1 MHTLEHSY
9 YGLRD
14 PDNYNP
20 ESNTSGNQSCP
31 VSGESGAGKT
41 VACGFIMKYL
51 AKLSDWRLAELGKT
65 KNPDEKDITS
75 LVAGVSPFLE
85 GFGNA
90 KTTMNDNSS
99 RFGKFTKILFNDGM
113 IVGAEMDCYLLEKAR
128 LVDQGEHERNYH
140 VFYGL
145 IKGATAEEQAK
156 YKFNKVEDYDMLM
169 HGHTPV
175 IEHETKADGSNT
187 YDADRMNNPL
197 AKDPDDTGFRAAF
210 KNAQVDEA
218 AQCII
223 WDAIAG
229 MLKLSQLRF
238 EACKNDKGEDA
249 SKVVN
254 TDVAKEIETLWG
266 IKDLAGQVVLYK
278 LDCAGTIVWKP
289 MTPGGS
295 NDNRNALLKA
305 YYGHIFDWLF
315 DGVAN
320 VVLKPEG
327 SDEGFVGLLDIFGFE
342 VFKKNSIEQLCIN
355 FANEKLQQMFNRH
368 TFTLEEKTY
377 EDEGI
382 EFKHIEFHDSQ
393 PLLNML
399 GLPAKGKKLRHSIY
413 GCLDD
418 ITSTN
423 QTDDKFLGLIKTRF
437 GKKKKLLSTR
447 LKSRTAFK
455 IFHYAGGVV
464 YDSVGFVKKNA
475 DKLYDNLE
483 GLMQEAENKLVCE
496 AFGGNNKKGKRSNSG
511 KGRSKAK
518 VNTAGGN
525 FVKQLK
531 ALERT

>member
-1 MHTLEHSY
+1 MKVSD
-9 YGLRD
+9 GNLRRTFT
-14 PDNYNP
+14 P
-20 ESNTSGNQSCP
+20 EK
-31 VSGESGAGKT
+31 AKD
-41 VACGFIMKYL
+41 ARDAL
-51 AKLSDWRLAELGKT
+51 AKH
-65 KNPDEKDITS
+65 I
-75 LVAGVSPFLE
+75 
-85 GFGNA
+85 
-90 KTTMNDNSS
+90 
-99 RFGKFTKILFNDGM
+99 
-113 IVGAEMDCYLLEKAR
+113 Y
-128 LVDQGEHERNYH
+128 
-140 VFYGL
+140 
-145 IKGATAEEQAK
+145 
-156 YKFNKVEDYDMLM
+156 
-169 HGHTPV
+169 
-175 IEHETKADGSNT
+175 
-187 YDADRMNNPL
+187 
-197 AKDPDDTGFRAAF
+197 
-210 KNAQVDEA
+210 
-218 AQCII
+218 
-223 WDAIAG
+223 
-229 MLKLSQLRF
+229 
-238 EACKNDKGEDA
+238 
-249 SKVVN
+249 SK
-254 TDVAKEIETLWG
+254 
-266 IKDLAGQVVLYK
+266 
-278 LDCAGTIVWKP
+278 
-289 MTPGGS
+289 M
-295 NDNRNALLKA
+295 
-305 YYGHIFDWLF
+305 FDWLVERLNKCMMA
-315 DGVAN
+315 DCQ
-320 VVLKPEG
+320 EDT
-327 SDEGFVGLLDIFGFE
+327 DEMPIIGMVDIFGFE
-342 VFKKNSIEQLCIN
+342 IFKVNSFEQLCIN